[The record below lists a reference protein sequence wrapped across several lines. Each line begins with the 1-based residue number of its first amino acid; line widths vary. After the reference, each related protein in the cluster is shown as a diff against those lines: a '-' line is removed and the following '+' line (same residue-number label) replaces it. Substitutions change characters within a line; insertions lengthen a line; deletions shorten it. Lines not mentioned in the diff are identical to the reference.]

1 MLTKWR
7 KCGPGYSL
15 VLCRCFV
22 VCFVDRCSYFVDVL
36 VGVSLLFC
44 EWSSLLCSLTS
55 VIVFFVSLVCH
66 GLLFLI
72 CELFVVMSV
81 DFLFASV
88 FVPLF
93 VGPLNVC

>member
-1 MLTKWR
+1 M
-7 KCGPGYSL
+7 
-15 VLCRCFV
+15 
-22 VCFVDRCSYFVDVL
+22 
-36 VGVSLLFC
+36 
-44 EWSSLLCSLTS
+44 
-55 VIVFFVSLVCH
+55 IVFFVSLVCH

-93 VGPLNVC
+93 VGPLNVVEVRRRFCFRLHAR